1 MIFLDKL
8 KKIDRGIVVLML
20 CLMAAGTVAV
30 YRATAGTKLDGL
42 HISSMMYFGVFCIPM
57 LLVTV
62 LNYRLL
68 TGKLAYY
75 LYAFGIGM
83 LAYVHWKGQVVNGAA
98 RWLSVGS
105 VEIQPSEPVKLF
117 TILLAAHLLQKRE
130 GEKLRFVQDLLPVCA
145 VFALPIMFILKQP
158 DLGTALVFVGIFFGM
173 LWTGNIRLSYM
184 LTAVGVAGIAVGSV
198 LWLYYADHE
207 LLSKIVKPHQM
218 ARIQTFLEPGSD
230 PQKSWHYE
238 QARIAIGSGQ
248 LHGNN
253 GLYQQQGFVP
263 YAYSDSIF
271 AVVGEK
277 YGFLGATI
285 LLMLYFLL
293 VYRMVGI
300 IVETKEL
307 AGSYLVA
314 GMAAMLVFQIYV
326 NIGMHI
332 GLVPLTGI
340 SLPFISYGGSSLLTN
355 MVALGLVLSVKIHQG
370 PFE

>member
-1 MIFLDKL
+1 MILLDKL

-20 CLMAAGTVAV
+20 CLVAAGTVAV

-42 HISSMMYFGVFCIPM
+42 HFNGMMYFGVFCIPM

-62 LNYRLL
+62 FNYRLL

-83 LAYVHWKGQVVNGAA
+83 LAYVHWKGEVVNGAA
-98 RWLSVGS
+98 RWLSIGS

-117 TILLAAHLLQKRE
+117 TILLAAHLLHKRQ
-130 GEKLRFVQDLLPVCA
+130 GEKLRFVQDLLPVGA
-145 VFALPIMFILKQP
+145 VFAIPIVFILKQP

-173 LWTGNIRLSYM
+173 LWMGNIRLSYM
-184 LTAVGVAGIAVGSV
+184 LTAVGAAGVAIGTV
-198 LWLYYADHE
+198 LWLYYADNE
-207 LLSKIVKPHQM
+207 LLAKIIKPHQM
-218 ARIQTFLEPGSD
+218 SRIQTFLEPASD

-238 QARIAIGSGQ
+238 RALMAIGSGQ
-248 LHGNN
+248 LNGNA
-253 GLYQQQGFVP
+253 LDQPQGSVP

-277 YGFLGATI
+277 YGFLGAAI
-285 LLMLYFLL
+285 LLMLYLLL

-300 IVETKEL
+300 ILETKEL
-307 AGSYLVA
+307 AGSYLIT
-314 GMAAMLVFQIYV
+314 GMTAMLVFQIYV

-355 MVALGLVLSVKIHQG
+355 MVALGLVLNVKIHQG
-370 PFE
+370 SFE

>member
-1 MIFLDKL
+1 MIFLAKL
-8 KKIDRGIVVLML
+8 KKIDCGIVVLML
-20 CLMAAGTVAV
+20 CLAAAGTVAV

-42 HISSMMYFGVFCIPM
+42 HISGMMYFGVFCLPM
-57 LLVTV
+57 LLITV
-62 LNYRLL
+62 LNYRLF
-68 TGKLAYY
+68 TGKLAYG

-83 LAYVHWKGQVVNGAA
+83 LAYVHWKGEIVNGAA
-98 RWLSVGS
+98 RWISLGS
-105 VEIQPSEPVKLF
+105 VNIQPSEPVKLF
-117 TILLAAHLLQKRE
+117 TILLAAHLLQKRQ
-130 GEKLRFVQDLLPVCA
+130 GEQLRFVQDLLPVGA
-145 VFALPIMFILKQP
+145 VFAVPVFFILKQP
-158 DLGTALVFVGIFFGM
+158 DLGTALVFVGICFGM

-184 LTAVGVAGIAVGSV
+184 LTAIGAAAAAVGTV
-198 LWLYYADHE
+198 LWLYYADQE
-207 LLSKIVKPHQM
+207 LLAKIIKPHQM
-218 ARIQTFLEPGSD
+218 ARIQTFLDPDSD
-230 PQKSWHYE
+230 PQESWHYR

-253 GLYQQQGFVP
+253 GHDPQGFVP

-277 YGFLGATI
+277 YGFLGATL

-293 VYRMVGI
+293 VHRMVGM
-300 IVETKEL
+300 IVDTKEF

-314 GMAAMLVFQIYV
+314 GVTAMLVFQIFV

-340 SLPFISYGGSSLLTN
+340 SLPFISYGGSSLLTS
-355 MVALGLVLSVKIHQG
+355 MLALGLVLSVKIHQG